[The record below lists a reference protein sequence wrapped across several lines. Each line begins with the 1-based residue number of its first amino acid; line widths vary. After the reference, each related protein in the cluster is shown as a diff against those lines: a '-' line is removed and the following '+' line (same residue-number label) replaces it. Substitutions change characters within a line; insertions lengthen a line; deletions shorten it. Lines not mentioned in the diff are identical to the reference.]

1 MAKNSIN
8 LSDYEDIEVYN
19 MVRFG
24 IIGRFPNNFWGG
36 LDTYKTA
43 KDLTRYMFEN
53 ILEWSIEDIKHKAT
67 ADIFYDNK
75 LGNMLKVLFDNN
87 LLDALLNAYPEL
99 IDWVEER
106 KNRITIKKESID
118 EKESSEPREKYTDE
132 ELIKNLQQKY
142 KELNRNPYIRE
153 MSEPEGNVYI
163 SRFGSWS
170 NALIISGLL
179 EDICADINDSEE
191 AIKEAQRKIKD
202 FSYKV
207 ERLPTKKE
215 VDNLFSP
222 GELISYFGS
231 LKGLHDYLS
240 EGYTEEELIN
250 ILIDK
255 KNKLGRNPTNKDI
268 KFPRPIIFI
277 DKFNSWE
284 NALKI
289 ARLDE

>member
-53 ILEWSIEDIKHKAT
+53 ILEWSIEDIKHKVT
-67 ADIFYDNK
+67 ADIFYENK
-75 LGNMLKVLFDNN
+75 LGNMLKTLFDNN
-87 LLDALLNAYPEL
+87 LLDALSNAYPEL
-99 IDWVEER
+99 ADWIEEK
-106 KNRITIKKESID
+106 KNKIII
-118 EKESSEPREKYTDE
+118 EKEPRENEPREKYTDE
-132 ELIKNLQQKY
+132 ELIENLQQKY

-170 NALIISGLL
+170 NALILAELI
-179 EDICADINDSEE
+179 EDICVDVDNSKE
-191 AIKEAQRKIKD
+191 AINKAQREIKD
-202 FSYKV
+202 FAYKV

-231 LKGLHDYLS
+231 LKGLYDYLS

-255 KNKLGRNPTNKDI
+255 KNKLGRNPINKDI

-284 NALKI
+284 NALKE

>member
-53 ILEWSIEDIKHKAT
+53 ILEWSIEDIKNKAT
-67 ADIFYDNK
+67 AYIFYENK
-75 LGNMLKVLFDNN
+75 LGNMLKTLFDNN

-99 IDWVEER
+99 ADWVEEK
-106 KNRITIKKESID
+106 KNKIII
-118 EKESSEPREKYTDE
+118 EKEPRENEPREKYTDE
-132 ELIKNLQQKY
+132 ELINNLQQKY
-142 KELNRNPYIRE
+142 KELNRTPYIRE

-170 NALIISGLL
+170 NALIFAELI
-179 EDICADINDSEE
+179 EDICVDIDNSEE
-191 AIKEAQRKIKD
+191 AINEAQRKIKD
-202 FSYKV
+202 FAYKV

-231 LKGLHDYLS
+231 LKGLYDYLG

-255 KNKLGRNPTNKDI
+255 KNKLGRNPINKDI

-284 NALKI
+284 NALKE
-289 ARLDE
+289 ARLSE

>member
-67 ADIFYDNK
+67 ADIFYDNR
-75 LGNMLKVLFDNN
+75 LGTMLKTLFNNN

-99 IDWVEER
+99 ADWIEER
-106 KNRITIKKESID
+106 KNRIII
-118 EKESSEPREKYTDE
+118 EKELSEPREKYTDE
-132 ELIKNLQQKY
+132 ELIENLQKKY
-142 KELNRNPYIRE
+142 KELNRTPYIRE

-170 NALIISGLL
+170 NALILAELID
-179 EDICADINDSEE
+179 DICADVDKSEKTINE
-191 AIKEAQRKIKD
+191 AQKKIKEFAYR
-202 FSYKV
+202 V

-231 LKGLHDYLS
+231 LKGLYDYLS
-240 EGYTEEELIN
+240 EGYTEEELVN

-255 KNKLGRNPTNKDI
+255 RNKLGRNPINKDI

-277 DKFNSWE
+277 DKFDSWK
-284 NALKI
+284 NALKESG
-289 ARLDE
+289 LDE

>member
-1 MAKNSIN
+1 MAKDSIN

-53 ILEWSIEDIKHKAT
+53 ILEWSIEDIKNKAT

-75 LGNMLKVLFDNN
+75 LGNMLKTLFDNN

-99 IDWVEER
+99 ADWVEEK
-106 KNRITIKKESID
+106 KNRIIIKKES
-118 EKESSEPREKYTDE
+118 REKYTDE
-132 ELIKNLQQKY
+132 ELIENLQQKY
-142 KELNRNPYIRE
+142 KELNRTPYIRE

-170 NALIISGLL
+170 NALILAELI
-179 EDICADINDSEE
+179 EDICVDVDNSEE
-191 AIKEAQRKIKD
+191 AINKAQREIKD
-202 FSYKV
+202 FAYKV

-231 LKGLHDYLS
+231 LKGLYDYLS

-255 KNKLGRNPTNKDI
+255 RNKLGRNPINKDI

-284 NALKI
+284 NALKE

>member
-1 MAKNSIN
+1 
-8 LSDYEDIEVYN
+8 
-19 MVRFG
+19 
-24 IIGRFPNNFWGG
+24 
-36 LDTYKTA
+36 
-43 KDLTRYMFEN
+43 MFEN
-53 ILEWSIEDIKHKAT
+53 ILEWSIEDIKHKVT
-67 ADIFYDNK
+67 ADIFYENK
-75 LGNMLKVLFDNN
+75 LGNMLKTLFDNN

-99 IDWVEER
+99 ADWVEEK
-106 KNRITIKKESID
+106 KNKIII
-118 EKESSEPREKYTDE
+118 EKESKESEPREKYTDE
-132 ELIKNLQQKY
+132 ELINNLQQKY

-170 NALIISGLL
+170 NALILAELI
-179 EDICADINDSEE
+179 EDICTDVDNSEE
-191 AIKEAQRKIKD
+191 AINKAQREIKD
-202 FSYKV
+202 FAYKV

-231 LKGLHDYLS
+231 LKGLYDYLG

-255 KNKLGRNPTNKDI
+255 RNKLGRNPINKDI

-284 NALKI
+284 NALKE